1 MNVIAIIVLIA
12 VSLESISASRR
23 IVHKSPSC
31 RNPSIEKSP
40 SLNATRQK
48 NMSNGSS
55 TLNVLATTGNTP
67 KPVARLPSSNR
78 QQSKNGLKNV
88 PAPMLSQNKPKN
100 VPAPMLSQSPK
111 PNPSSSRAKANT
123 ATDPIAEPKTPLSP
137 VAPISYKMLEKG
149 KVTIVKGE
157 KGKIFVDDTFL
168 FDYDDDLKKGKL
180 RFNVTATNDVLVN
193 DRVVLKKRP
202 QDPLIIRQD
211 PDIMEDGI
219 TKFQVK
225 IDKFGNMQ
233 FTSNLGLSKTYA
245 IAK

>member
-1 MNVIAIIVLIA
+1 
-12 VSLESISASRR
+12 
-23 IVHKSPSC
+23 
-31 RNPSIEKSP
+31 
-40 SLNATRQK
+40 
-48 NMSNGSS
+48 MSNGSS

-67 KPVARLPSSNR
+67 KPVARLPSLNRQQSKPAARLPSSNR

-88 PAPMLSQNKPKN
+88 PAP
-100 VPAPMLSQSPK
+100 
-111 PNPSSSRAKANT
+111 SRAKADT

-157 KGKIFVDDTFL
+157 NGKIFVDDTFL